1 MKNEMKLTQAC
12 CSLNVD
18 AIEFLISSFLSRIF
32 LLHLEMH
39 ATKIL
44 DADFV

>member
-1 MKNEMKLTQAC
+1 
-12 CSLNVD
+12 
-18 AIEFLISSFLSRIF
+18 LISSFLSRIF

-44 DADFV
+44 DADFVWWFAKNFGEFFFYTYLH